1 MEQSADPA
9 GVSLIE
15 APGVLGEAR
24 LVVRRIKR
32 LLLDGA
38 AADDILVVVRDV
50 SPYADVLTEV
60 FDEYGVP
67 VEVDGVEPLTRNP
80 AAALLLR
87 AARLLDDDW
96 PFAGVTALLR
106 NTYFRPRWP
115 EADGPDLPQRSEALL
130 RLLAEPRG
138 RDAVLQAVRR
148 WAEQQQPGLE
158 DEQAEESRRR
168 RTHELAKECGEFIRR
183 FFQAWDDAPATAPLV
198 EHAAWL
204 HRFAADLGVI
214 RAAGEDA
221 RDESALE
228 QLWRE
233 MDQWLQREERR
244 SGRGGRTLDRKTF
257 LRRLTALASE
267 ASLPRSPA
275 EPGGVRVLSANQ
287 ARHLD
292 ADHVFVLGLGERG
305 FPRLAPPQ
313 TLLDEQERQ
322 ELHDAG
328 LDLGPSDLLPDEM
341 SLFYEVVA
349 RARRQLVLSY
359 PAVDE
364 RGQALL
370 PSSFLRAVHECFGEG
385 VLKPDRRQ
393 MLIEGYYRDEPLSPA
408 EYRVRAAAA
417 WRSGGLDDPAL
428 PADLKANLLDA
439 ADLNRLRFH
448 ERQHNPYDGRF
459 RSAPLIEEVAQAFGP
474 EHVFSPTALEEY
486 VDCPFKFFL
495 RHVLRLEPLEDP
507 SEEIEVTRR
516 GQAYHRA
523 LARLHRKLKEAG
535 VHGPADEVTGQVTR
549 EMNEAVAEDVSRAP
563 SPAAKELW
571 RLEGQRL
578 VKLAAKY
585 VEQWRKFVKPWD
597 AEQAPRPHLFEADF
611 GLPTADDGRGGVAPP
626 LLILLD
632 DVEVRVSGRIDR
644 VDLAELSDG
653 VGFWI
658 IDYKTGRST
667 HYTGAALQQYRRLQ
681 LTLYALAVEEILLA
695 GRSARP
701 LGLAYWLV
709 GESGPKIARAGPI
722 RAAMAGGRP
731 ALANRAGAAAA
742 LGGDAGPTHPTG
754 GFRVAAARRSLH
766 ADVREFGQICRITQ
780 AHGVGKEGML
790 PLPLAP
796 DEDGERP
803 A

>member
-1 MEQSADPA
+1 M
-9 GVSLIE
+9 
-15 APGVLGEAR
+15 
-24 LVVRRIKR
+24 
-32 LLLDGA
+32 
-38 AADDILVVVRDV
+38 
-50 SPYADVLTEV
+50 
-60 FDEYGVP
+60 
-67 VEVDGVEPLTRNP
+67 
-80 AAALLLR
+80 
-87 AARLLDDDW
+87 
-96 PFAGVTALLR
+96 
-106 NTYFRPRWP
+106 
-115 EADGPDLPQRSEALL
+115 
-130 RLLAEPRG
+130 
-138 RDAVLQAVRR
+138 
-148 WAEQQQPGLE
+148 
-158 DEQAEESRRR
+158 
-168 RTHELAKECGEFIRR
+168 
-183 FFQAWDDAPATAPLV
+183 

-341 SLFYEVVA
+341 LLFYEVVA

-474 EHVFSPTALEEY
+474 ERVFSPTALEEY

-709 GESGPKIARAGPI
+709 GESGPKIALP
-722 RAAMAGGRP
+722 GRS
-731 ALANRAGAAAA
+731 ALQW
-742 LGGDAGPTHPTG
+742 L
-754 GFRVAAARRSLH
+754 
-766 ADVREFGQICRITQ
+766 ADGRHWRTVREQLRRWVATLVRHIRQGDFVLQPRDDHCTQTCAFGQICRITQ
-780 AHGVGKEGML
+780 ARGVGKEGML